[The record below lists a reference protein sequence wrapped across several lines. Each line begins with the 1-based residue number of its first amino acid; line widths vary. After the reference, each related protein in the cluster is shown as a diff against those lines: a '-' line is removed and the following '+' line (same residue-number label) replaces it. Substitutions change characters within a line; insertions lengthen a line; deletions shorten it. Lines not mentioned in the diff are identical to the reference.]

1 MIELIRSWIL
11 GLTGAAVVCAV
22 ATLLTPRGAVKGV
35 TRMLCG
41 VVMAAALLSPL
52 LAFDFPAYSL
62 NLSEYRARGDA
73 LIGRAEEISA
83 AVSRRS
89 IEAELEAY
97 ILDKAQ
103 TLGAALTA
111 ASVTVEWSTE
121 GYWYPVAAE
130 LGGGYHAALSSLI
143 EGELGIPREAQ
154 AWNG

>member
-1 MIELIRSWIL
+1 M
-11 GLTGAAVVCAV
+11 VCAV

-35 TRMLCG
+35 TQTVCG

-52 LAFDFPAYSL
+52 IGFDFPAYSL

-73 LIGRAEEISA
+73 LIGRAEEISD
-83 AVSRRS
+83 AVNRRS

-103 TLGAALTA
+103 TLGAAVGA
-111 ASVTVEWSTE
+111 AKVTVEWSTE

-130 LGGGYHAALSSLI
+130 LEGTYNAALSACI
-143 EGELGIPREAQ
+143 EGELGVAREAQ
-154 AWNG
+154 TWNG

>member
-11 GLTGAAVVCAV
+11 GLTGAATVCAV
-22 ATLLTPRGAVKGV
+22 ATLLTPRGPVKGV
-35 TRMLCG
+35 TKTLCG

-52 LAFDFPAYSL
+52 IGFDFPDYSL

-73 LIGRAEEISA
+73 LIGRAEEISDTLN
-83 AVSRRS
+83 RRS

-103 TLGAALTA
+103 TLGAAVSA
-111 ASVTVEWSTE
+111 AKVTVEWSTE

-130 LGGGYHAALSSLI
+130 IEGSYDAALSACI
-143 EGELGIPREAQ
+143 EGELGISREAQ
-154 AWNG
+154 TWNG